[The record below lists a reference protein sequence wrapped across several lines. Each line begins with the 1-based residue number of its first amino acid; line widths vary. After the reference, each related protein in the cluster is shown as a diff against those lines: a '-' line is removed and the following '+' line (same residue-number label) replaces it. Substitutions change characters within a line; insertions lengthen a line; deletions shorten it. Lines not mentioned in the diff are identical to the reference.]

1 MRALLTR
8 CGRIA
13 RRWALPAA
21 VCLALAGA
29 LSLAATDVPDDQ
41 TGPPSVVDVPAPEL
55 TPESLEARIARVK
68 ASKDLDEATRAQLLE
83 LYEDALTQLQLMRD
97 AAALA
102 AQFKKE
108 RDEVPARLEAMR
120 AELAKAPVET
130 AAALLPDATVAQ
142 LEQMLAQE
150 EAALEAA
157 KGRVAELDAESKRR
171 SDRRAEIAELVA
183 AAKQRLAEIA
193 AAVDAK
199 PGAEEDP
206 ESVVAKRLLLLARK
220 AAIEAEVEAYAQE
233 LLSYDAR
240 RELLPLRR
248 DLAAREVSQ
257 GEKLVKAWRQAVDE
271 RRRSEAE
278 RDAQRA
284 QEARRVAAQ
293 AHPAVHALA
302 QRNAELAER
311 RTGPEGLAAKV
322 AAASKRLE
330 AVEGELNRLT
340 AQFSKLEERVKAG
353 RRTRAAG
360 RFLIR
365 KRADVPDVRKHR
377 RSLKARQ
384 VTISEAQLE
393 LIELEDEREQLG
405 DAEWLYEETLSAVG
419 PSVDEATRQD
429 FEEQARELLRTRR
442 EYLDALIGDYRTYLD
457 KLDDLDSKDEQLIAK
472 SEEYARYIE
481 ERILWLQ
488 STSALRPV
496 TFAEAWEALLWLA
509 SPAGWGQAL
518 RAMWKDL
525 TGAPVLFVTAVLLL
539 AALVF
544 YRGRLRRELLR
555 TSEMLL
561 PSGGDRFYPTLK
573 ALWLTLLT
581 AAPWPLI
588 LVFAGWRLSARVE
601 APEFVGALGA
611 GLRRTAAIYFVLEAL
626 RGACRPGGLA
636 DKHFR
641 MQKDAAHELRKYVGY
656 YTVIVLP
663 LILVGV
669 TVESQSNVAWADSL
683 GRLALIAAT
692 AALSTFVGVALRPGG
707 RVLGSALARHR
718 EGWLYRFR
726 YVLFAAAVG
735 IPAAGAFLAALGYYY
750 TAQQLRE
757 RMLMTVLLLLGALL
771 AHAMTARWLLV
782 VRRRLIAGRAPE
794 RAADVEE
801 AQDLFA
807 LSLQTRRFLRAI
819 LGFVVLIAFW
829 LIWADVL
836 PALGILRRVQ
846 LWSVGAGEGATIVTV
861 ADLAL

>member
-1 MRALLTR
+1 MNRVRGWGWMAGAVPTAGASMVSALEALLGSCVQQDR
-8 CGRIA
+8 VS
-13 RRWALPAA
+13 RRLLSLV
-21 VCLALAGA
+21 VCLALGSG
-29 LSLAATDVPDDQ
+29 LCLAANDVADDQ
-41 TGPPSVVDVPAPEL
+41 MGPPSAVDAPAPEL
-55 TPESLEARIARVK
+55 TPESLEARIALVK
-68 ASKDLDEATRAQLLE
+68 ASTDLDEVARAQLLE
-83 LYEDALTQLQLMRD
+83 LYEQAVAQLQLARD

-102 AQFKKE
+102 SQFQKE
-108 RDEVPARLEAMR
+108 RGEAPARLEAMR

-130 AAALLPDATVAQ
+130 APEILPDATVAQ
-142 LEQMLAQE
+142 VDQMLAQK

-157 KGRVAELDAESKRR
+157 RSRAAELDAESKRR
-171 SDRRAEIAELVA
+171 SDRRAEIADVVA
-183 AAKQRLAEIA
+183 AARQRLAEIA

-199 PGAEEDP
+199 PGPDETP
-206 ESVVAKRLLLLARK
+206 ESVVAKRFLLLARK
-220 AAIEAEVEAYAQE
+220 AAIEAEVGAYAEE

-248 DLAAREVSQ
+248 DLAVREVSQ
-257 GEKLVKAWRQAVDE
+257 SERSVKAWRQAVNE

-278 RDAQRA
+278 RDVQRA
-284 QEARRVAAQ
+284 QEARRTAAQ

-311 RTGPEGLAAKV
+311 RTGPEGLAARV

-330 AVEGELNRLT
+330 AIEGELTRLT
-340 AQFSKLEERVKAG
+340 AQFSKLEERVRAG

-405 DAEWLYEETLSAVG
+405 DAEWLYEQTLSAVG
-419 PSVDEATRQD
+419 PSVDETTRRD
-429 FEEQARELLRTRR
+429 IEEQTRELLRTRR
-442 EYLDALIGDYRTYLD
+442 EYLDALIGDYRAYLD

-496 TFAEAWEALLWLA
+496 TFAEAWEALRWLA

-518 RAMWKDL
+518 RALWRDL

-539 AALVF
+539 ATLLL
-544 YRGRLRRELLR
+544 YRGRLSGELLH

-561 PSGGDRFYPTLK
+561 PSAGDRFYPTLK
-573 ALWLTLLT
+573 ATGLTLLT

-588 LVFAGWRLSARVE
+588 LMFAGWRLGARVE

-641 MQKDAAHELRKYVGY
+641 
-656 YTVIVLP
+656 
-663 LILVGV
+663 
-669 TVESQSNVAWADSL
+669 
-683 GRLALIAAT
+683 
-692 AALSTFVGVALRPGG
+692 
-707 RVLGSALARHR
+707 
-718 EGWLYRFR
+718 
-726 YVLFAAAVG
+726 
-735 IPAAGAFLAALGYYY
+735 
-750 TAQQLRE
+750 
-757 RMLMTVLLLLGALL
+757 
-771 AHAMTARWLLV
+771 
-782 VRRRLIAGRAPE
+782 
-794 RAADVEE
+794 
-801 AQDLFA
+801 
-807 LSLQTRRFLRAI
+807 
-819 LGFVVLIAFW
+819 
-829 LIWADVL
+829 
-836 PALGILRRVQ
+836 
-846 LWSVGAGEGATIVTV
+846 
-861 ADLAL
+861 